1 VQIDHEPQ
9 DRVLDEMDG
18 VFVVTT
24 DDGVAYRLDM
34 NKRQVTRTVEARTGV
49 RAVLD
54 PEFAALVAVATCRV
68 GAPMVLLI
76 DRDVPGVLFT
86 RRTSATV
93 LTISQV
99 SRKPLPQYDQPDDV

>member
-1 VQIDHEPQ
+1 MQIDREPQ
-9 DRVLDEMDG
+9 GRVLDEMDG

-24 DDGVAYRLDM
+24 EDGVAYRLDM
-34 NKRQVTRTVEARTGV
+34 NKRQVTRTVKVGTRV

-54 PEFAALVAVATCRV
+54 PVSAALVAVATCRV

-93 LTISQV
+93 LVIDRV
-99 SRKPLPQYDQPDDV
+99 SPTPLPQ

>member
-1 VQIDHEPQ
+1 MQIDDEPQ
-9 DRVLDEMDG
+9 GRVLDEMDG

-24 DDGVAYRLDM
+24 EDGVAYRLDM
-34 NKRQVTRTVEARTGV
+34 DERRVTRTVEVGAGV
-49 RAVLD
+49 RAGLD
-54 PEFAALVAVATCRV
+54 PESDALVAVATCRV

-93 LTISQV
+93 LVVEQV
-99 SRKPLPQYDQPDDV
+99 SRTTLPSAGTARP

>member
-1 VQIDHEPQ
+1 MQIDDEPQ
-9 DRVLDEMDG
+9 SRVLDEMDG
-18 VFVVTT
+18 IFVVTT
-24 DDGVAYRLDM
+24 EDGVAYRLDM
-34 NKRQVTRTVEARTGV
+34 SKRQVTRTVEVGAGV

-54 PEFAALVAVATCRV
+54 PESAALVAVATCRV

-93 LTISQV
+93 LVIDQV
-99 SRKPLPQYDQPDDV
+99 SRTPLPQ

>member
-1 VQIDHEPQ
+1 MQIDDEPQ
-9 DRVLDEMDG
+9 DQVLDEMDG

-24 DDGVAYRLDM
+24 DEGVEYRLDM
-34 NKRQVTRTVEARTGV
+34 NKRQVTRMVEVRAGV

-54 PEFAALVAVATCRV
+54 PESAALVAVATCRV

-86 RRTSATV
+86 RRTSANV
-93 LTISQV
+93 LTINQV
-99 SRKPLPQYDQPDDV
+99 SRTPLPQ

>member
-1 VQIDHEPQ
+1 M
-9 DRVLDEMDG
+9 LDEMEG

-24 DDGVAYRLDM
+24 DDDVAYRLDM
-34 NKRQVTRTVEARTGV
+34 DERRVTRTVEVGTGA

-54 PEFAALVAVATCRV
+54 PESAALVAVATCRV

-86 RRTSATV
+86 RRTSANV
-93 LTISQV
+93 LTINQV
-99 SRKPLPQYDQPDDV
+99 SRTPLPQ

>member
-1 VQIDHEPQ
+1 MHIDDEPQ

-34 NKRQVTRTVEARTGV
+34 NERRVTRTVEVGAGI

-54 PEFAALVAVATCRV
+54 PESAALVAVATCRV
-68 GAPMVLLI
+68 GDPMVLLI

-93 LTISQV
+93 LVIDQV
-99 SRKPLPQYDQPDDV
+99 PRTPLPQ

>member
-1 VQIDHEPQ
+1 MQINDEPQ

-34 NKRQVTRTVEARTGV
+34 NKRQVTRTVEVGTGIH
-49 RAVLD
+49 AVLD
-54 PEFAALVAVATCRV
+54 PESAALVAVATCRV

-93 LTISQV
+93 LVIDQV
-99 SRKPLPQYDQPDDV
+99 PRTPLPQ

>member
-1 VQIDHEPQ
+1 MQIDDEPQ
-9 DRVLDEMDG
+9 SRVLDEMEG

-24 DDGVAYRLDM
+24 DDDVAYRLDM
-34 NKRQVTRTVEARTGV
+34 DERRVTRTVEVGTGA

-54 PEFAALVAVATCRV
+54 PESAALVAVATCRV

-86 RRTSATV
+86 RRTSANV
-93 LTISQV
+93 STINQV
-99 SRKPLPQYDQPDDV
+99 SQTPLPQ

>member
-1 VQIDHEPQ
+1 MQIDDEPQ
-9 DRVLDEMDG
+9 ERVLDEMDG
-18 VFVVTT
+18 IFVVTT
-24 DDGVAYRLDM
+24 DDGVAYRLDLDE
-34 NKRQVTRTVEARTGV
+34 RQVTRTVEVGTGV

-54 PEFAALVAVATCRV
+54 PESAALVAVATCRV

-93 LTISQV
+93 LVIGQV
-99 SRKPLPQYDQPDDV
+99 SRTPLPQ

>member
-1 VQIDHEPQ
+1 MQIDDEPQ

-18 VFVVTT
+18 IFVVTT
-24 DDGVAYRLDM
+24 DDGVAYRLDLDE
-34 NKRQVTRTVEARTGV
+34 RQVTRTVEAGTGV

-54 PEFAALVAVATCRV
+54 PESAALVAVATCRV

-76 DRDVPGVLFT
+76 DRNVPGVLFT

-93 LTISQV
+93 LVIDQV
-99 SRKPLPQYDQPDDV
+99 SRTPLPQ

>member
-1 VQIDHEPQ
+1 MQIDNDPQ

-18 VFVVTT
+18 IFVVTT
-24 DDGVAYRLDM
+24 DDGVAYRLDLDE
-34 NKRQVTRTVEARTGV
+34 RLVTRTVEVGTGV

-54 PEFAALVAVATCRV
+54 PESAALVAVATCRV

-76 DRDVPGVLFT
+76 DRDVPGVVFT

-93 LTISQV
+93 LVIDQV
-99 SRKPLPQYDQPDDV
+99 SRTPLPQ